1 MAQVV
6 IADAGPLLALAKLD
20 HLHLLEQLFGVVL
33 VPEAVYCE
41 CLAKS
46 GLDSQRI
53 QQAIDHEQLRIV
65 VETTEDT
72 AKVKL
77 SRSLGDGEQA
87 AIRLALQQ
95 AASLLILDDQLA
107 RKQAAKLGLAFIG
120 VVRLLVIAEQH
131 QLLASAEQAVDD
143 LQQAGY
149 RVSLEILQRVYAC
162 KD

>member
-6 IADAGPLLALAKLD
+6 IADSGPLVALAKLD
-20 HLHLLEQLFGVVL
+20 HLNLLAQLFGMVL
-33 VPEAVYCE
+33 IPEAVYQE

-53 QQAIDHEQLRIV
+53 QQAVDNQQLKLIIGIA
-65 VETTEDT
+65 DS
-72 AKVKL
+72 ADNLKL

-95 AASLLILDDQLA
+95 KTSLLILDDQLA

-120 VVRLLVIAEQH
+120 TVRLLVIAEQH
-131 QLLASAEQAVDD
+131 QLLASAEQAVEA

-149 RVSLEILQRVYAC
+149 RVSQEILQRVYAS
-162 KD
+162 KR

>member
-20 HLHLLEQLFGVVL
+20 LLNLLEQLFGVVL
-33 VPEAVYCE
+33 IPEAVYNE

-53 QQAIDHEQLRIV
+53 QQAVENQQLKITLEAVDKNDRL
-65 VETTEDT
+65 
-72 AKVKL
+72 KL

-95 AASLLILDDQLA
+95 EVSLLILDDQLA

-120 VVRLLVIAEQH
+120 TVRLLVIAEQH
-131 QLLASAEQAVDD
+131 KLLASAEQAVEN

-149 RVSLEILQRVYAC
+149 RVSLEILQRVYAR

>member
-20 HLHLLEQLFGVVL
+20 LLNLLEQLFGVVL
-33 VPEAVYCE
+33 IPEAVYNE

-53 QQAIDHEQLRIV
+53 QQAVENQQLKIILEAVDKADRL
-65 VETTEDT
+65 
-72 AKVKL
+72 KL
-77 SRSLGDGEQA
+77 SRSFGDGEQA

-95 AASLLILDDQLA
+95 EASLLILDDQLA

-120 VVRLLVIAEQH
+120 TVRLLVIAEQH
-131 QLLASAEQAVDD
+131 KLLASAEQAVEN

-149 RVSLEILQRVYAC
+149 RVSLEILQRVYAR

>member
-1 MAQVV
+1 VAQVV

-53 QQAIDHEQLRIV
+53 QQAIDHQQLRIV
-65 VETTEDT
+65 VETTQEVT
-72 AKVKL
+72 KVKL
-77 SRSLGDGEQA
+77 SRSLGEGEQA
-87 AIRLALQQ
+87 ALRLALQQ
-95 AASLLILDDQLA
+95 EASLLILDDQLA

-120 VVRLLVIAEQH
+120 VVRLLVIAEQQ

-149 RVSLEILQRVYAC
+149 RVSLEILQRVYAR

>member
-1 MAQVV
+1 MAQIV

-20 HLHLLEQLFGVVL
+20 HLNLLEQLFGAVL
-33 VPEAVYCE
+33 IPKAVYDE

-53 QQAIDHEQLRIV
+53 QQAVENQQLKITLEAVKTDRL
-65 VETTEDT
+65 
-72 AKVKL
+72 KL
-77 SRSLGDGEQA
+77 SHSLGDGEQA

-95 AASLLILDDQLA
+95 EASLLILDDQLA

-120 VVRLLVIAEQH
+120 TVRLLVIAEQH
-131 QLLASAEQAVDD
+131 KLLASAEQAVEN

-149 RVSLEILQRVYAC
+149 RVSLEILQRVYAS